1 MKKFTIATTG
11 LLVAALAVPSL
22 ASAASVT
29 VKSGDTL
36 YSLASKHNLSVNQL
50 KSYNKL
56 TSNIIQVGQTLQ
68 ISKPATINSV
78 VKKEYRSVT
87 ASALNVRSGA
97 GNSYKAITVIKKG
110 TEVEVLST
118 TNGWLNIV
126 TGNIKGF
133 VYSSYLSGPR
143 YVTSEVPTTNPG
155 NDNTQN
161 TTHIVQSGETLY
173 SISSKYNLSVTA
185 LKSLNKMTTNT
196 IYKGQK
202 LVIKNTSS
210 TPTPTPTPPPSSN
223 QTSTT
228 YKVKSGDTL
237 FSVASQF
244 NMSVNTLKS
253 INGLTSNIIYVGQ
266 SLKVE
271 GQKTNA
277 IFDRPSEGIQTSEF
291 GPRWGTFH
299 YGIDF
304 AKAGS
309 VKNKAAA
316 SGVVSRSYTSDSYGE
331 VVFIVHEINGQTY
344 ETVYAHMKSGSR
356 AVQVGDKVT
365 TGQFLGW
372 MGSTGNSTGQHLHF
386 EVHKGRWNAE
396 KSNAV
401 DPVLFL
407 K

>member
-11 LLVAALAVPSL
+11 LLVAALAVPTL
-22 ASAASVT
+22 ASAASIT

-36 YSLASKHNLSVNQL
+36 YSLASKHNLSVNEL

-56 TSNIIQVGQTLQ
+56 SSNIIKPGQTLQ

-78 VKKEYRSVT
+78 VKKEYRTVT
-87 ASALNVRSGA
+87 ASALNVRTGA
-97 GNSYKAITVIKKG
+97 GNSYKASTVIKKG
-110 TEVEVLST
+110 TEVEILST
-118 TNGWLNIV
+118 TNGWAYIV
-126 TGNIKGF
+126 TGNTKGY

-143 YVTSEVPTTNPG
+143 FVTSEVPTSPSS
-155 NDNTQN
+155 DNTQN
-161 TTHIVQSGETLY
+161 TTHTVQSGETLY
-173 SISSKYNLSVTA
+173 SISSKYKMSVTT

-202 LVIKNTSS
+202 LIIKNTS
-210 TPTPTPTPPPSSN
+210 TTPTPTPPPAN
-223 QTSTT
+223 IQNPTT

-244 NMSVNTLKS
+244 NMSINTLKS

-271 GQKTNA
+271 GQKANA
-277 IFDRPSEGIQTSEF
+277 IFDRPSDGIQTSEF

-304 AKAGS
+304 AKAGA
-309 VKNKAAA
+309 VENKAAA

-372 MGSTGNSTGQHLHF
+372 MGSTGHSTGQHLHF